1 MIQYFSMVIGGVM
14 LQQKQGMGQAAEK
27 GFGVIRCFSGPD
39 RTV

>member
-1 MIQYFSMVIGGVM
+1 MMVICGVM

-27 GFGVIRCFSGPD
+27 VFGVIICFNSPD